1 MPSIPR
7 YYSDNVTQRST
18 FNMSSIFQYYST
30 FSFAHS
36 FSIASKM
43 ETFTGIV
50 LNIYFFWH
58 GYTCLHSATFSL
70 MEIFKSFWSVF
81 KWFSYFSIWFLS
93 SLQISAPVNW
103 FHPFSFCWFGYQ
115 FQILLYIFFVCFCFI
130 EMGNFTHPISLELL
144 NYTFQVCSGPW
155 KTSDW
160 NFQVNASWEPSIKWN
175 NTNRQKKS
183 INSITVDDNK
193 KLYKSLYWIGLSN
206 ANANNIEY
214 IVVFWNKWRRKK
226 STTVRRK

>member
-30 FSFAHS
+30 FSFVHS

-93 SLQISAPVNW
+93 SLQISAPW
-103 FHPFSFCWFGYQ
+103 IDFILFHFVGSGISFKYC
-115 FQILLYIFFVCFCFI
+115 YIFFCLLLFHWDGQFHPS
-130 EMGNFTHPISLELL
+130 NFSRTVELHFSSVL
-144 NYTFQVCSGPW
+144 WPMEN
-155 KTSDW
+155 
-160 NFQVNASWEPSIKWN
+160 KWLKFSSKCQLR
-175 NTNRQKKS
+175 TIDKMKQ
-183 INSITVDDNK
+183 
-193 KLYKSLYWIGLSN
+193 YKSTKKI
-206 ANANNIEY
+206 
-214 IVVFWNKWRRKK
+214 NKFDYCWR
-226 STTVRRK
+226 